1 MQRAARL
8 ALIPLLSVALALP
21 ARSAHATPKSRLF
34 EADFDRTWAAAL
46 ASFEQ
51 SNIPVG
57 TAEKSQGLIRAYVEF
72 TPQNANEWVDHNTTQ
87 RVRALS
93 GWLNVQVGV
102 TVTVVR
108 RSDQVTEVSIEPSI
122 KAYNVW
128 TEIWR
133 NLDSS
138 GATENSFFE
147 SLQNLL
153 VLQKTPGS
161 ATSGPQGTLDISSRP
176 ANADIEIDGKFVGQT
191 PAKLNLAPGKHAIHV
206 KKGGYS
212 AWQRDLEILPGA
224 ATSLE
229 AQLTKP

>member
-1 MQRAARL
+1 
-8 ALIPLLSVALALP
+8 V
-21 ARSAHATPKSRLF
+21 
-34 EADFDRTWAAAL
+34 
-46 ASFEQ
+46 
-51 SNIPVG
+51 
-57 TAEKSQGLIRAYVEF
+57 
-72 TPQNANEWVDHNTTQ
+72 
-87 RVRALS
+87 
-93 GWLNVQVGV
+93 
-102 TVTVVR
+102 
-108 RSDQVTEVSIEPSI
+108 
-122 KAYNVW
+122 YNVW

-133 NLDSS
+133 NLDSN
-138 GATENSFFE
+138 GTLENGFFE

-212 AWQRDLEILPGA
+212 AWKRDLEILPGA